1 MGLRPAIV
9 QDALTGRVLMLAYMN
24 DEALAETR
32 RRGEAVFWSRSR
44 QELWHKGET
53 SGNRMLV
60 EDILEDCDADALLL
74 EVRPLGPACHTGAAT
89 CFGDT
94 TGPLLTEL
102 EALIRDRATHPNS
115 GSYTNQLLAE
125 GLDAQGTK
133 VLEEATE
140 VVRAARHEGPQRL
153 SEEAADLLYHLLVLL
168 VAQGLSLKDPLAALA
183 GRRRS
188 GGAPPARCGIG
199 GL

>member
-102 EALIRDRATHPNS
+102 EALIRDRAAHPKP

-183 GRRRS
+183 TRRR
-188 GGAPPARCGIG
+188 
-199 GL
+199 